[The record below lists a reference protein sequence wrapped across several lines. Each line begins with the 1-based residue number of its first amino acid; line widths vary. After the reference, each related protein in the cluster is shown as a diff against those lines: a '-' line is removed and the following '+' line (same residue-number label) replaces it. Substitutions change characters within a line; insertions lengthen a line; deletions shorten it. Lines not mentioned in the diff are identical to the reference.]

1 MNSVWSIGVSG
12 MRAAQQRMD
21 LAGHHIAHVAT
32 PGLPRLQV
40 VQHAQDGGGVRI
52 QLAQAEGPGQGLAAD
67 LVELRQAQQL
77 FTANLRTVQAADDRL
92 GRVLDLFG

>member
-1 MNSVWSIGVSG
+1 

-21 LAGHHIAHVAT
+21 LAGHHIANVAT
-32 PGLPRLQV
+32 PGLQRLQV

-52 QLAQAEGPGQGLAAD
+52 QLAPAEGPGQGLAAD